1 VSEDDIPQY
10 QGRNWLKKLVSDSRY
25 RAKRLGIECDLTYE
39 NVLPL
44 VPDYCPVLGIKLEW
58 KSKKGGNP
66 NKPSIDRIDPN
77 KGYTLDNIVVVS
89 WRANDIKS
97 DATPEELMKLAIF
110 YSRYS
115 GSSKNS
121 W

>member
-1 VSEDDIPQY
+1 MSEDDIPKY
-10 QGRNWLKKLVSDSRY
+10 QGRNWLKKLVTDSRY
-25 RAKRLGIECDLTYE
+25 RAKRAGIECDLTYE

-44 VPDYCPVLGIKLEW
+44 VPEYCPVLQIKLEW
-58 KSKKGGNP
+58 KSLPGGNP
-66 NKPSIDRIDPN
+66 AKPSIDRIDPD

-89 WRANDIKS
+89 WRVNDLKA
-97 DATPEELMKLAIF
+97 DATIEELQKLATF
-110 YSRYS
+110 YSKYS